1 MEPELRWRLDVIIYL
16 LAGILVVL
24 FSLAVFTGGLSVL
37 FAVAVLGIL
46 LGMLLQALGYTPFPE
61 RLTR

>member
-24 FSLAVFTGGLSVL
+24 FSLAVFTGGFTVL

-46 LGMLLQALGYTPFPE
+46 LGMLLQALGYTPLPE